1 VGFEAALITEYPEP
15 PFAGLGGDGGGGEFG
30 AVTVSFAVDD
40 LLFGGAVG
48 SLDDAAGLWF
58 ADESETEPVLI
69 TQRARP
75 T

>member
-1 VGFEAALITEYPEP
+1 LKGGFRRRR
-15 PFAGLGGDGGGGEFG
+15 GLDSRYFGGNGGGGGGEFG
-30 AVTVSFAVDD
+30 AVTVGFAVDD

-48 SLDDAAGLWF
+48 ALDDDAGFWF

>member
-1 VGFEAALITEYPEP
+1 LKGGFTRRR
-15 PFAGLGGDGGGGEFG
+15 GLDSRYFGGDGGGGEFG
-30 AVTVSFAVDD
+30 AVTVGFAVDD

-48 SLDDAAGLWF
+48 ALDDDAGLWF